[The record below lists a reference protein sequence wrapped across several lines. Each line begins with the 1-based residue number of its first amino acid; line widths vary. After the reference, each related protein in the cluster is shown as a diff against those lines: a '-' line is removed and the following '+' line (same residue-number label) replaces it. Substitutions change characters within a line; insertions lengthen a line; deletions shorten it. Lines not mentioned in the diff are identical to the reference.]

1 MTKRKFLK
9 AGLLGHSL
17 LLMATASATN
27 KEQNP
32 VEANQKVLIG
42 VTSLLHQLPRTDS
55 VTLKSLV
62 VDSSLQ
68 HLQDLYASE
77 VAAAPKARLNSRAKT
92 YVAQY
97 LDKNSE
103 ELEKVKDRSHRYFS
117 IIESIFKKNDLPI
130 ELKYLAVIESG
141 LKTTAV
147 SRVGAVGPW
156 QFMAA
161 TARAVGLKVTHKY
174 DERKNFY
181 KSTGAAAKYL
191 KDLYK
196 EYEDWLLVIAAYNAG
211 PGYVNA
217 AIKKS
222 GSRNFWHLQ
231 RFLPK
236 ETQHHVKRFIGAH
249 YFFEGGGSEVTLTK
263 AEAAL
268 YRKDLERFQENQRLH
283 WEELIALMAPGKKE
297 ERLAPHVALALTEES
312 VTLSTK

>member
-17 LLMATASATN
+17 LVMATASAKNT
-27 KEQNP
+27 KQNP

-42 VTSLLHQLPRTDS
+42 VSSLLHQLPRTDS
-55 VTLKSLV
+55 VTLKSLI
-62 VDSSLQ
+62 VDSSLAQ
-68 HLQDLYASE
+68 LQDLYESE

-92 YVAQY
+92 YIAQY
-97 LDKNSE
+97 IHNNNE
-103 ELEKVKDRSHRYFS
+103 ALEKIKDHNQRSFRV
-117 IIESIFKKNDLPI
+117 IESIFRKYDLPV

-161 TARAVGLKVTHKY
+161 TARSLGLKVTHKY

-191 KDLYK
+191 RDLYA

-231 RFLPK
+231 RFLPT
-236 ETQHHVKRFIGAH
+236 ETQHHVRRFIGAH
-249 YFFEGGGSEVTLTK
+249 YFFEGVGSEVTLTK
-263 AEAAL
+263 AEAQA
-268 YRKDLERFQENQRLH
+268 YKKELERFQDNQRAH

-297 ERLAPHVALALTEES
+297 PKVETLVALTHTEETVS
-312 VTLSTK
+312 LSTK

>member
-17 LLMATASATN
+17 LLMATASAKN

-42 VTSLLHQLPRTDS
+42 VSSMLHQLPRTDS
-55 VTLKSLV
+55 VTLKSLI
-62 VDSSLQ
+62 VDSSLA
-68 HLQDLYASE
+68 HLQDLYESE
-77 VAAAPKARLNSRAKT
+77 VAAAPKARLNSNAKA
-92 YVAQY
+92 YVAKY
-97 LDKNSE
+97 LNNNGE
-103 ELEKVKDRSHRYFS
+103 ELEKVKDRSHRYFR
-117 IIESIFKKNDLPI
+117 IIESVFKKYDLPV

-156 QFMAA
+156 QFMAT
-161 TARAVGLKVTHKY
+161 TARYMGLKVTSKY

-181 KSTGAAAKYL
+181 KSTDAAAKYL
-191 KDLYK
+191 RDLYS

-231 RFLPK
+231 RFLPS

-263 AEAAL
+263 NEASA
-268 YRKDLERFQENQRLH
+268 YKKEIERFQEAQRAH

-297 ERLAPHVALALTEES
+297 INVEPHVALTRPEETVS
-312 VTLSTK
+312 LSTK

>member
-17 LLMATASATN
+17 LLMATASGTN
-27 KEQNP
+27 NKQNP

-42 VTSLLHQLPRTDS
+42 VTSLLHRLPRTDS
-55 VTLKSLV
+55 VTLKSLI
-62 VDSSLQ
+62 VDSSLLQ
-68 HLQDLYASE
+68 LQDLYASE
-77 VAAAPKARLNSRAKT
+77 AAAAPRARLNSRAKT

-97 LDKNSE
+97 IENNSE
-103 ELEKVKDRSHRYFS
+103 ALEKVKDKGQRCFR
-117 IIESIFKKNDLPI
+117 IIESIFQKNDLPV

-147 SRVGAVGPW
+147 SRVGAVGAW
-156 QFMAA
+156 RFMGP
-161 TARAVGLKVTHKY
+161 TARALGLKVTHKY

-181 KSTGAAAKYL
+181 KSTGAAARYL
-191 KDLYK
+191 KDLYAA
-196 EYEDWLLVIAAYNAG
+196 YGDWLLVIAAYNAG

-222 GSRNFWHLQ
+222 GSRNFWRLQ
-231 RFLPK
+231 GFLPK

-249 YFFEGGGSEVTLTK
+249 YFFEGIGSEVTLTK
-263 AEAAL
+263 AEAEQ
-268 YRKDLERFQENQRLH
+268 YRKELEHFQQTQKIH
-283 WEELIALMAPGKKE
+283 WEELLAIMSTNNKPVKALPREALVIPE
-297 ERLAPHVALALTEES
+297 EA